1 MALKIFNTLTNK
13 KEAFDPL
20 EEGKVGIYVCGP
32 TVYDE
37 SHIGHAR
44 KEVIFDVIYRY
55 LRHKGYEVRYV
66 RNITDVDDKIIR
78 RAEEEGTG
86 WEEVARRYEDR
97 FHEDLE
103 RLNVEPPTLEPR
115 ATETI
120 PKMINLIERLIA
132 RGHAYEAEGSVYFAV
147 ATFPGYGKLSGRRA
161 EDMIAGARVE
171 VDERKHDPLDFA
183 LWKASKPGEPSWPS
197 PWGDGR
203 PGWHIECSAM
213 SQSYLG
219 ETIDIHGGGKDL
231 IFPHHENEIAQ
242 SEAASGK
249 PFVRV
254 WMHNGLLSVNRE
266 KMSKSLGNYYT
277 IREVLECRHPEVLR
291 ALFLSTQYR
300 NPLDFTWGLMGEVQ
314 KQLDYFYSTL
324 RRADST
330 ATASKPVGGPGA
342 EEAWSSEGSEEG
354 GQDLGELLAD
364 FEQAMDDDFNT
375 AAAIGHLFKAAGEAN
390 RMLDAAGDSPTVQ
403 VTSAAAEFAAG
414 LRKAGGVLG
423 LFQEDPDA
431 WFRWA
436 PSEEE
441 GEEEEIAALVA
452 EREAARKNKDWA
464 AADRIRDDLASHGV
478 VLEDGPGGTKWR
490 RGRE

>member
-1 MALKIFNTLTNK
+1 MTLKIFNTLTNK
-13 KEAFDPL
+13 KEAFEPL
-20 EEGKVGIYVCGP
+20 EEGKVGMYVCGP

-44 KEVIFDVIYRY
+44 KEVVFDVVYKY
-55 LRHKGYEVRYV
+55 FRHSGYEVRYV

-86 WEEVARRYEDR
+86 WETIARRYEDR
-97 FHEDLE
+97 FREDLE
-103 RLNVEPPTLEPR
+103 RLNVEPPTQEPR

-120 PKMINLIERLIA
+120 PEMIGLIGRLIER
-132 RGHAYEAEGSVYFAV
+132 GFAYEAEGSVYFAV
-147 ATFPGYGKLSGRRA
+147 VAFPGYGKLSGRRI

-171 VDERKHDPLDFA
+171 VDERKRDPLDFA

-203 PGWHIECSAM
+203 PGWHIECSTM
-213 SQSYLG
+213 SQAYLG

-249 PFVRV
+249 PFARV
-254 WMHNGLLSVNRE
+254 WLHNGLLSVNRE
-266 KMSKSLGNYYT
+266 KMSKSLGNYHT
-277 IREVLECRHPEVLR
+277 IREVLERFHPEVLR

-300 NPLDFTWGLMGEVQ
+300 NPLDFTWSLMEDVQ

-330 ATASKPVGGPGA
+330 AAAFGSEGGAGDAEAS
-342 EEAWSSEGSEEG
+342 SSEG
-354 GQDLGELLAD
+354 ELLID
-364 FEQAMDDDFNT
+364 FAQAMDDDFNT
-375 AAAIGHLFKAAGEAN
+375 AAAIGRLFKSAGKVN
-390 RMLDAAGDSPTVQ
+390 RMLDAAGDVPTAQ
-403 VTSAAAEFAAG
+403 AALAAAEFAAG
-414 LRKAGGVLG
+414 LRKAGKVLG
-423 LFQEDPDA
+423 LFREDPEA
-431 WFRWA
+431 WLRWT

-441 GEEEEIAALVA
+441 GGEDEIAALVA

-464 AADRIRDDLASHGV
+464 EADRIRDELTSRGV
-478 VLEDGPGGTKWR
+478 VLEDGPGGTTWR
-490 RGRE
+490 RKRG